1 MMLAALRKKK
11 PTVYVDVSNTQPTF
25 DASAGRGIFVLH
37 QYMLTADEHQLRFLA
52 LTNTFMTN
60 ECISL

>member
-11 PTVYVDVSNTQPTF
+11 PTVSVDVSNTQPTF
-25 DASAGRGIFVLH
+25 DASGIFVLH
-37 QYMLTADEHQLRFLA
+37 QYMLTADDHQLRFLA